1 MDLKYFFRRRGMEH
15 KYVLKKKE
23 TELIIQEQSETEP
36 GKFALLFE
44 EKLPRELV
52 EETLPKGK
60 PAVVDLFRSRHFY
73 PPSIFADLLASGIE
87 NMFQDENKDS
97 MTLQFNDND
106 ALGDRD
112 GVAADLLVDEK
123 ELAEI
128 DKLLEDGDDMGD
140 EFED

>member
-1 MDLKYFFRRRGMEH
+1 MEH

-44 EKLPRELV
+44 EKLPRDLV
-52 EETLPKGK
+52 DETLPKGK
-60 PAVVDLFRSRHFY
+60 AAMVDLIRSRHFY
-73 PPSIFADLLASGIE
+73 PPSIFADLMASGVE
-87 NMFQDENKDS
+87 SLFNDPNKDV

-106 ALGDRD
+106 ALSDRD
-112 GVAADLLVDEK
+112 GVTADLLVDEK

-128 DKLLEDGDDMGD
+128 DKLLEDGDEIGEDFD
-140 EFED
+140 E